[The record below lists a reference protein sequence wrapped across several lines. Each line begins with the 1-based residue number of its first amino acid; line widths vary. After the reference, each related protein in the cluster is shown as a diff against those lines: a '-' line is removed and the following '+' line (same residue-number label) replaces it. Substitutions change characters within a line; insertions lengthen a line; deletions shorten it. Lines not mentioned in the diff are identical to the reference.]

1 MASIIR
7 VKRSTGTSAPATLN
21 YGELHL
27 QLELE
32 HTVIGA
38 EEYLLEIIHKIH
50 N

>member
-21 YGELHL
+21 YGEVGLRL
-27 QLELE
+27 ALE
-32 HTVIGA
+32 HMVIGV
-38 EEYLLEIIHKIH
+38 EEYLLEIIPKIH